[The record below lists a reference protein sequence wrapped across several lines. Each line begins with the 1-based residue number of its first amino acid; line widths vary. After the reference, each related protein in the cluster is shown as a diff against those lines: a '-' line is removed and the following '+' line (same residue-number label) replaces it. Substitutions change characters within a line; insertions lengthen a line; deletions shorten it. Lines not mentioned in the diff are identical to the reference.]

1 MLLSIVA
8 IVFIVT
14 AGVVFMLIGFAVYQP
29 CKEHRKPSNTPLM
42 ENIYP

>member
-1 MLLSIVA
+1 MLSVVA

-14 AGVVFMLIGFAVYQP
+14 ATIVFILIGFAVYQP
-29 CKEHRKPSNTPLM
+29 CKEHRKQSNTPLM